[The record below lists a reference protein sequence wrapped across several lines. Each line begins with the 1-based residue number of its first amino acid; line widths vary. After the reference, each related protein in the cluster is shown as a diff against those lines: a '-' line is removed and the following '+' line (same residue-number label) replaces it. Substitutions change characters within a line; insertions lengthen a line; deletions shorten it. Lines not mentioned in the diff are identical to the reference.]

1 MGNLARASVI
11 ELISG
16 AQVWM
21 ESEATRQLE
30 QVAGWAGCERAVG
43 LPDLHP
49 GRGSP
54 VGAAFQF
61 RRVVHPSLIGS
72 DAGCGAHLTV
82 VRKASANRG
91 NLARRADRHY
101 GEPLAVE
108 DRRRL
113 FEAAWE
119 EGPRGLLRLPG
130 LPEGLLTLAAFAPED
145 HGERSGPPPLSLT
158 GGDSLGTIGGGN
170 HFAELSQVGRV
181 GPHPLAAALGLEAE
195 RYVVLVHSGSRGLGA
210 ALYQEWGHRA
220 CEGAAIERYLQ
231 VLTGAV
237 RWARTNRVILAY
249 RGLLALGAARSD
261 RIASD
266 FDVVHNGVEAQG
278 ELYLHR
284 KGAAPA
290 DAGLPTLLLGSRGAP
305 SFVLAGRGRA
315 ESLCSSAHG
324 AGRKMTRAEARA
336 KLKAKYPRKSLVRTR
351 LGSEVLVDDPELLYE
366 EHPDAYKPIEPI
378 VDSLVQSGVAEVVAE
393 LLPRVTVKR

>member
-1 MGNLARASVI
+1 
-11 ELISG
+11 
-16 AQVWM
+16 
-21 ESEATRQLE
+21 
-30 QVAGWAGCERAVG
+30 
-43 LPDLHP
+43 
-49 GRGSP
+49 
-54 VGAAFQF
+54 
-61 RRVVHPSLIGS
+61 
-72 DAGCGAHLTV
+72 
-82 VRKASANRG
+82 
-91 NLARRADRHY
+91 
-101 GEPLAVE
+101 
-108 DRRRL
+108 
-113 FEAAWE
+113 
-119 EGPRGLLRLPG
+119 
-130 LPEGLLTLAAFAPED
+130 
-145 HGERSGPPPLSLT
+145 
-158 GGDSLGTIGGGN
+158 
-170 HFAELSQVGRV
+170 
-181 GPHPLAAALGLEAE
+181 
-195 RYVVLVHSGSRGLGA
+195 
-210 ALYQEWGHRA
+210 
-220 CEGAAIERYLQ
+220 